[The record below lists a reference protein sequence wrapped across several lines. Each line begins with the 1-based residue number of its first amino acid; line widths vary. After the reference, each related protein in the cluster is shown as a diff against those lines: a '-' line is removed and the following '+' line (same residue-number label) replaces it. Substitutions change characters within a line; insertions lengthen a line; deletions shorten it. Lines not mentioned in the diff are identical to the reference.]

1 MGDLKADGAL
11 DERDLVTVL
20 TTLIRDSLETANSGG
35 LIDEHFMSV
44 EKAPPD

>member
-20 TTLIRDSLETANSGG
+20 TTLVRGGLKTTNSGG
-35 LIDEHFMSV
+35 LIDEHFMSL